1 MELLVKL
8 QTHSLKFEELS
19 LAQFTY
25 PAMALLFQSPK
36 IIEVCTYKDVSGMF
50 TTADIRTGDVQPA
63 PDKAPK
69 PVEKL
74 ASLDDRSGLFGS
86 SSGAGVDLCMGCYFV
101 CVCVVALCV
110 CVCAYMC
117 VCCVCVCCSFKFQLR
132 KRFVQ
137 FYSTMMW

>member
-1 MELLVKL
+1 MNGAVSKVTDSL
-8 QTHSLKFEELS
+8 SLKFEELS

-25 PAMALLFQSPK
+25 PAMTLLFQSPK

-50 TTADIRTGDVQPA
+50 TTADIRTGDVQPV

-86 SSGAGVDLCMGCYFV
+86 SSGLGVDLYMGCYFV
-101 CVCVVALCV
+101 CVCELLLCV
-110 CVCAYMC
+110 CVCMHVS
-117 VCCVCVCCSFKFQLR
+117 VCMRVCVAALNFS
-132 KRFVQ
+132 
-137 FYSTMMW
+137 